1 MKFNKAKCKVLYV
14 GSGNLKNE
22 FMLGDEG
29 IERGAL
35 EKDLGRLVDKKL
47 NMAQKSLFTA
57 QKANRILGCIKRSIT
72 SRLREVSLPLCSCE
86 IPLGCCIQL

>member
-14 GSGNLKNE
+14 GSSNPKNE

-47 NMAQKSLFTA
+47 NMAQQNPGLH
-57 QKANRILGCIKRSIT
+57 QKKHNQQVKGSESA
-72 SRLREVSLPLCSCE
+72 PL
-86 IPLGCCIQL
+86 LL